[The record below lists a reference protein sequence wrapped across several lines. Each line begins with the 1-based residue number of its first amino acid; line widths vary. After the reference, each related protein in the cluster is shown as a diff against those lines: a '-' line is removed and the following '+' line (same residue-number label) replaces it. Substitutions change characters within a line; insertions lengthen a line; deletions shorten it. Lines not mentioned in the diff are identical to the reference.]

1 MALVIFASAK
11 INAQSIDVKE
21 GNEKVGG
28 AFRNVLTVIIY
39 ESDGPA
45 VLKSWK
51 KLMKDSNAKVKNS
64 GDEIFADNAM
74 LSDLS
79 SNSIDVYASV
89 KKENEA
95 LRFSVAYDLGGTYL
109 SESQNSG
116 GFRAAKKM
124 LYNFALEVTKEA
136 VNQQIKNAEADVKK
150 IEWKQSDLERDKEH
164 LHRDIDNYKDK
175 IATAEKGLEE
185 NLKAQQEN
193 KKSMAEKA
201 IALEA
206 VKAKALK
213 VK

>member
-1 MALVIFASAK
+1 MRLKLTIMALVIFASAK

-136 VNQQIKNAEADVKK
+136 VNQQIKNAEADV
-150 IEWKQSDLERDKEH
+150 
-164 LHRDIDNYKDK
+164 
-175 IATAEKGLEE
+175 
-185 NLKAQQEN
+185 
-193 KKSMAEKA
+193 
-201 IALEA
+201 
-206 VKAKALK
+206 
-213 VK
+213 